1 MISSMTGYGRGEV
14 TEKRITA
21 FADLRSV
28 NNRFLEV
35 TARLPRTLSMRE
47 NELKELVRTKFSRG
61 KVNLVVTITRENDSE
76 APVKINPAAAKAYV
90 KLLNS
95 LRKTAGI
102 KERITLDHL
111 LKFPEVLE
119 IDVFDSGDELEWSVA
134 RKAIAAALDDAE
146 NMRRQ
151 EGSELMKDL
160 LARIASLDS
169 SIGQIERVAKD
180 LIPLERS
187 RLEERLKQLLSDT
200 KVIDSRRLE
209 LEVAL
214 FVDKLDV
221 TEECVRF
228 RSHTKFFRNAM
239 DGEES
244 AGRRLN
250 FLVQEMNREVNT
262 VGSKAGSAEI
272 AHKVVAMKEELEKIR
287 EQLQNIE

>member
-21 FADLRSV
+21 FADLRCV

-35 TARLPRTLSMRE
+35 SARLPRTLSMRE
-47 NELKELVRTKFSRG
+47 NDLKELVRTKFSRG
-61 KVNLVVTITRENDSE
+61 KVNLVVTITRENNSE
-76 APVKINPAAAKAYV
+76 TPVKINLAAAKAYV
-90 KLLNS
+90 KLLNN
-95 LRKTAGI
+95 LRKTAKI

-119 IDVFDSGDELEWSVA
+119 IDVFDSGDELEWSIA
-134 RKAIAAALDDAE
+134 RKAIAAALEDAE
-146 NMRRQ
+146 TMRRQ
-151 EGSELMKDL
+151 EGTELMKDF
-160 LARIASLDS
+160 LARITNLERIIDE
-169 SIGQIERVAKD
+169 IERVAKS
-180 LIPLERS
+180 LIPLERE
-187 RLEERLKQLLSDT
+187 RLDERLKQLLSDT
-200 KVIDSRRLE
+200 KVIDARRLE

-228 RSHTKFFRNAM
+228 RSHTKYFRNALA
-239 DGEES
+239 GEES

-250 FLVQEMNREVNT
+250 FLIQEMNREVNT
-262 VGSKAGSAEI
+262 IGSKAGSADI
-272 AHKVVAMKEELEKIR
+272 AHMVVAMKEELEKIR